1 MTDNQTTDPG
11 SSGNIKHREHYM
23 YTQVYVRT
31 HTRTHTHSRLGDG
44 FILGDHVLWRDL
56 SLVSP
61 GGRCFLREVCLWN
74 MKVTINLKLT
84 AAAFRG
90 AERSPG
96 QGKREV
102 SQRSKVPGPLSPR
115 MQAWEHVGILCP
127 PRGEIKA
134 CLRQSAPSSGF
145 RFTVGGTNPT
155 TSLKRRPHQSVQGF
169 VLLAST
175 KTPPSWG
182 DDRRYCIAP
191 QRRNQSLLRCRGRT
205 CRSQDPGL
213 HRHPLR
219 GPWQEGG
226 SFFFTRVP
234 Y

>member
-1 MTDNQTTDPG
+1 M
-11 SSGNIKHREHYM
+11 
-23 YTQVYVRT
+23 
-31 HTRTHTHSRLGDG
+31 
-44 FILGDHVLWRDL
+44 
-56 SLVSP
+56 
-61 GGRCFLREVCLWN
+61 
-74 MKVTINLKLT
+74 
-84 AAAFRG
+84 
-90 AERSPG
+90 
-96 QGKREV
+96 
-102 SQRSKVPGPLSPR
+102 PGPLSPR

-213 HRHPLR
+213 RRHPLR
-219 GPWQEGG
+219 GPWQKGG

-234 Y
+234 YCENLPHRTAEGTQRADTGRALRTAPGPRSPMNASCDYCPHCVCTQKRYSPYVNLHENGLCRDRLRCAERKWEVTEGE

>member
-1 MTDNQTTDPG
+1 
-11 SSGNIKHREHYM
+11 
-23 YTQVYVRT
+23 
-31 HTRTHTHSRLGDG
+31 
-44 FILGDHVLWRDL
+44 
-56 SLVSP
+56 
-61 GGRCFLREVCLWN
+61 
-74 MKVTINLKLT
+74 MKVTINPKVT

-191 QRRNQSLLRCRGRT
+191 QRRNQSLLRCRGRRT
-205 CRSQDPGL
+205 IEVKTLGSAIARCAARG
-213 HRHPLR
+213 RRVAPL
-219 GPWQEGG
+219 
-226 SFFFTRVP
+226 SVP
-234 Y
+234 VSPTVRTSLTGRLRALSEPILAERFEQRLALGAP